1 MGASSSKVREN
12 LKLTPQA
19 TLKLTPSWTLVKEG
33 IWTTSTPIWS
43 SSVGFAVSWASRC
56 QTVFLV
62 FSLTI
67 GLYRADSV
75 LTLTRRL
82 DARLKASSEL
92 CDDLTE
98 IVKGASAPAA

>member
-1 MGASSSKVREN
+1 
-12 LKLTPQA
+12 L
-19 TLKLTPSWTLVKEG
+19 
-33 IWTTSTPIWS
+33 
-43 SSVGFAVSWASRC
+43 
-56 QTVFLV
+56 FLV
-62 FSLTI
+62 LSLTI
-67 GLYRADSV
+67 GLSRADSV

>member
-1 MGASSSKVREN
+1 MSLCPAERAGYASRAGLE
-12 LKLTPQA
+12 
-19 TLKLTPSWTLVKEG
+19 
-33 IWTTSTPIWS
+33 
-43 SSVGFAVSWASRC
+43 WASRC
-56 QTVFLV
+56 QTLFLV

-67 GLYRADSV
+67 GLSRADSL